1 MDSKPIS
8 VKTSAKPQ
16 SKKVIL
22 SKNIRWFLLILVSFI
37 NGVLAISGGVFSA
50 AATKIKTDLSIN
62 DEKFGFLG
70 TMCGCG
76 NLLGS
81 LLFTL
86 LINCL
91 NNKLLVILN
100 LLIICLGHFMVFLSQ
115 NYFILLSGRFIA
127 GLQTICLFLYFPVWV
142 NRFGVQKYKT
152 AFLTIYE
159 LSGTLGMVWGYIV
172 NIIVGSDKW
181 RYGFLIEIVIELISV
196 VILIIIPGKYFD
208 KNLFFFEHNQE
219 NAKGQKDTGRLESF
233 FSPEKA
239 NEKDES
245 DNSDTNEEV
254 TLFSSVICNIELI
267 LLTSFRSVQNF
278 ICFGM
283 SYWFSDYIDSNLHI
297 NNEAHIFYSY
307 VISSVIA
314 CVIGLALGGC
324 VGSSVGGY
332 STKNT
337 IPIITFVHFISTIF
351 SLFIPYMKSLELFT
365 ILVFIFNVV
374 EFITAPFVIAATFAA
389 VPKKYTGVANGIIG
403 FFLNITAFLPAPIA
417 YGFLKTKFGSKM
429 AMETL
434 CQYNIAG
441 VVFMVLALCVQRKKN
456 KKIKKKEESGIF
468 LQDIKE

>member
-1 MDSKPIS
+1 
-8 VKTSAKPQ
+8 
-16 SKKVIL
+16 
-22 SKNIRWFLLILVSFI
+22 
-37 NGVLAISGGVFSA
+37 
-50 AATKIKTDLSIN
+50 
-62 DEKFGFLG
+62 
-70 TMCGCG
+70 
-76 NLLGS
+76 
-81 LLFTL
+81 
-86 LINCL
+86 
-91 NNKLLVILN
+91 
-100 LLIICLGHFMVFLSQ
+100 
-115 NYFILLSGRFIA
+115 
-127 GLQTICLFLYFPVWV
+127 
-142 NRFGVQKYKT
+142 
-152 AFLTIYE
+152 
-159 LSGTLGMVWGYIV
+159 
-172 NIIVGSDKW
+172 
-181 RYGFLIEIVIELISV
+181 
-196 VILIIIPGKYFD
+196 
-208 KNLFFFEHNQE
+208 
-219 NAKGQKDTGRLESF
+219 
-233 FSPEKA
+233 
-239 NEKDES
+239 
-245 DNSDTNEEV
+245 
-254 TLFSSVICNIELI
+254 
-267 LLTSFRSVQNF
+267 
-278 ICFGM
+278 M

-374 EFITAPFVIAATFAA
+374 EFITAPFVIASTFAN
-389 VPKKYTGVANGIIG
+389 VIIG